1 MTRLRAGFDDLT
13 DEELA
18 AILGED
24 DARDA
29 ASATHTSSIHLPR
42 RLRPRQLQRAFE
54 KLLTRFGNT
63 ALPAMSYVV
72 G

>member
-24 DARDA
+24 DAKCA
-29 ASATHTSSIHLPR
+29 ASTTHTAATGNR
-42 RLRPRQLQRAFE
+42 RA
-54 KLLTRFGNT
+54 
-63 ALPAMSYVV
+63 
-72 G
+72 